1 MEIPRPH
8 VDRRRQP
15 RTEASAVV
23 GRIATAVLLLLP
35 AVAVFAPGLGYPFV
49 AIDDLHYV
57 VHNPAIKDLSW
68 DGLRFLFAEDTRDLR
83 YFPLSYLSFAIDYR
97 LFGLDAFFFH
107 LTNLLLHLAN
117 TLLVAIVIG
126 RVFRDAALGFW
137 TALLFSI
144 HPLQVESVAWVMSR
158 KNVLFLLFFLLA
170 TVTYL
175 AARDRTAAGRSGALP
190 LMALSAAS
198 YLAACLAKTAALP
211 LPVALL
217 VIDLARETDA
227 VRRPL
232 DFLRRSLPSKL
243 PYLVPAAIALVLS
256 LGYDAPN
263 PFRTDFGFDALEWL
277 FIVGHNLVFYLE
289 KTVWPLGL
297 APFYPLP
304 EPGALPPRFAA
315 FALLAAAT
323 IALTAWS
330 AWRGWSVVFFALAWY
345 LVTIAPN
352 AVYPLFFSDLP
363 ILAADRYFYQS
374 AIGILAL
381 PAAAGIGLWRARPR
395 WRVALAAAV
404 AGVLCALVVVASAH
418 RAHWRSTRA
427 LYVRILEEHPNDEFY
442 YRLALLEAASGRKD
456 EAFRALDAAESAPRR
471 IFFMDFLYYRLQLA
485 RLLLEKG
492 GAARAADEVQAAID
506 ATPNAYEPF
515 DAHTRL
521 AWLYVADLRERAGDA
536 AGRARALAAA
546 GTARDD
552 PEHGF
557 VRAFA
562 IALPEEAARFLS
574 EQLTRDPEDAA
585 AWHAYGIVAATTGD
599 ERAARERF
607 AQAARLAQRASG
619 ARSLRGP

>member
-1 MEIPRPH
+1 MPIPRRDVSRWREP
-8 VDRRRQP
+8 RR
-15 RTEASAVV
+15 EARAAV
-23 GRIATAVLLLLP
+23 GRIATALLLLLP
-35 AVAVFAPGLGYPFV
+35 AVVVFAPGLGYPFV
-49 AIDDLHYV
+49 AIDDVHYV
-57 VHNPAIKDLSW
+57 VDNPAIRDLSW
-68 DGLRFLFAEDTRDLR
+68 DGLRFLFLEDTRDLR

-117 TLLVAIVIG
+117 TLLVASVIG

-158 KNVLFLLFFLLA
+158 KNVLFLFFFLVA
-170 TVTYL
+170 TATYL
-175 AARDRTAAGRSGALP
+175 AARDRSAAGRRGALP
-190 LMALSAAS
+190 LMALSAAAYFAS
-198 YLAACLAKTAALP
+198 CLSKTAALP

-232 DFLRRSLPSKL
+232 DFLRRHLPSKL
-243 PYLVPAAIALVLS
+243 PYLATAAIALVPI
-256 LGYDAPN
+256 LGYEAPN

-277 FIVGHNLVFYLE
+277 FIVGHNLVLYLE

-315 FALLAAAT
+315 FTLLAAAT
-323 IALTAWS
+323 VALTTWS
-330 AWRGWSVVFFALAWY
+330 AWRGWSVPFFALAWY

-352 AVYPLFFSDLP
+352 AVYALFFSDLP

-374 AIGILAL
+374 AIGLLTL
-381 PAAAGIGLWRARPR
+381 PAAAGLWLWRARPR
-395 WRVALAAAV
+395 WRVATAVVV
-404 AGVLCALVVVASAH
+404 AGVLCALVGIASAH

-427 LYVRILEEHPNDEFY
+427 LYVRILEENPNDEFY
-442 YRLALLEAASGRKD
+442 YRLALLEEASGRKE
-456 EAFRALDAAESAPRR
+456 EAFLALDAAARAPRR

-492 GAARAADEVQAAID
+492 DVARAADEVQAAID

-521 AWLYVADLRERAGDA
+521 AWLYVAELREQAGDA
-536 AGRARALAAA
+536 AGRTRALAAA
-546 GTARDD
+546 EAAPDD
-552 PEHGF
+552 PEHRF

-562 IALPEEAARFLS
+562 IALPVEAARFLS
-574 EQLTRDPEDAA
+574 GRLTRDPEDARL
-585 AWHAYGIVAATTGD
+585 WHAYGIVAATAGD

-607 AQAARLAQRASG
+607 AQAARLSQRDSG
-619 ARSLRGP
+619 AGALRGP